1 MLKWRLKK
9 YDHINI
15 NYCMNFGKKMT
26 INKTTW
32 VERQSLIKPAQNID
46 KIPQISITIHQI
58 STNCPNYS
66 AVKVLQQGSQIVY
79 NCQTRLSSSG
89 GNPFYMRRQIASA
102 IAEAGIEVLP
112 PFLLQYV
119 LFVYM
124 PETKKLEFQFLFL
137 TPQQGVFIGD

>member
-66 AVKVLQQGSQIVY
+66 AVKVLQQGSQIVD
-79 NCQTRLSSSG
+79 NCQTRLSSRG
-89 GNPFYMRRQIASA
+89 GKPLYMRGQIAYA

-112 PFLLQYV
+112 PFFVAICIICIFAGNKKKGVV
-119 LFVYM
+119 LF
-124 PETKKLEFQFLFL
+124 FFL
-137 TPQQGVFIGD
+137 TPQ

>member
-32 VERQSLIKPAQNID
+32 LERQSLIKPAQNID

-66 AVKVLQQGSQIVY
+66 AVKVLQQGSQIVD
-79 NCQTRLSSSG
+79 NRQTRLSSSG
-89 GNPFYMRRQIASA
+89 GPFYMRGQIASA
-102 IAEAGIEVLP
+102 IAEAGFTSILVAICIICI
-112 PFLLQYV
+112 YARNN
-119 LFVYM
+119 
-124 PETKKLEFQFLFL
+124 KKSWSSSFYS
-137 TPQQGVFIGD
+137 